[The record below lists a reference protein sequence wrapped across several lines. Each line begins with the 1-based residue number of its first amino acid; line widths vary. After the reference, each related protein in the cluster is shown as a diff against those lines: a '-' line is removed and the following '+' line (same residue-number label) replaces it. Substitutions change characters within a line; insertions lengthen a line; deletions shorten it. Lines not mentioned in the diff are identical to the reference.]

1 MKEINLVPLSFAV
14 RPEETNF
21 FGISL
26 MRFLQTVKIFR
37 TATLHATAAIH
48 VLLGRNW
55 ITISAGHLSA
65 RPDFLTSGQAEGEK
79 GWLETIMIVSTIRS
93 ASG

>member
-48 VLLGRNW
+48 VLLGRNL
-55 ITISAGHLSA
+55 ITISDCLLAV
-65 RPDFLTSGQAEGEK
+65 PNKKNFNF
-79 GWLETIMIVSTIRS
+79 
-93 ASG
+93 